1 MVDFKFADIG
11 EGIHEGVILKWEYK
25 VGDTIE
31 EGETLV
37 VIETDKVNAEIPA
50 PTSGVIKSLGP
61 DVGETV
67 HVGETLA
74 KIAEEGDEDTDDS
87 SDKETKETKKESKEE
102 VKEEKEEKEEPKK
115 EAVSEDEEESAGV
128 VGEISVSNDVIA
140 AYEDDVEEK
149 IEQKRVLAT
158 PVARKLAKD
167 LGVDIKTVNGSG
179 QQGRVMKEDIQ
190 KAANQ
195 SEEGS
200 KQEERKE
207 SSSSYQ
213 AVNASLPK
221 FDESRV
227 RREKV
232 SKLRETIARN
242 MSLSKTVIPHTTVM
256 DEVDVT
262 KLVTFRNEQKAL
274 AEEKGVHLTYMPLI
288 IKALTAAIHE
298 YPQFNTSFDSE
309 TKELIYKDYI
319 NVGVAVDTPDGLIVP
334 NIKDADKLSIFEL
347 AKELHTMKE
356 KAGEKK
362 IQLSDLNDGTI
373 SVTNY
378 GIFDSTFGAP
388 VIKFPEVA
396 IIGIGRISKKP
407 VVVDGEI
414 VVRDILPLSLSIDHR
429 VIDGGDAG
437 RFLRTFKEYLTSPM
451 LLLLS

>member
-1 MVDFKFADIG
+1 MIDFKFADIG

-31 EGETLV
+31 DGETLV

-50 PTSGVIKSLGP
+50 PTSGVIKKLGP

-74 KIAEEGDEDTDDS
+74 VIAEEGDEEDTEEP
-87 SDKETKETKKESKEE
+87 KEAKKEEPKEA
-102 VKEEKEEKEEPKK
+102 KEEPKK
-115 EAVSEDEEESAGV
+115 ESVSEDEEETAGV

-140 AYEDDVEEK
+140 AYEEEVEERQ
-149 IEQKRVLAT
+149 ENKRVLAT

-167 LGVDIKTVNGSG
+167 LGVDIKTVKGSG
-179 QQGRVMKEDIQ
+179 ANGRVMKEDIR
-190 KAANQ
+190 KAAEQ
-195 SEEGS
+195 TQAPKE
-200 KQEERKE
+200 E
-207 SSSSYQ
+207 SSSASARSFE

-232 SKLRETIARN
+232 SKLRETIAKN

-262 KLVTFRNEQKAL
+262 KLVEFRTEQKAL
-274 AEEKGVHLTYMPLI
+274 ASEKGVHLTYMPLI
-288 IKALTAAIHE
+288 IKALTATIQE
-298 YPQFNTSFDSE
+298 YPVFNTSYDSE
-309 TKELIYKDYI
+309 TKELIYKDYV

-334 NIKDADKLSIFEL
+334 NIKDADKLSIFDL
-347 AKELHTMKE
+347 ARELHTMKE
-356 KAGEKK
+356 KASEKK

-407 VVVDGEI
+407 VVMDGEI
-414 VVRDILPLSLSIDHR
+414 VVRDVLPLSLSIDHR

-437 RFLRTFKEYLTSPM
+437 RFLRTFKEYLTNPM

>member
-11 EGIHEGVILKWEYK
+11 EGIHEGVILKWEYE

-50 PTSGVIKSLGP
+50 PTSGVIKSRGP
-61 DVGETV
+61 EVGETV

-74 KIAEEGDEDTDDS
+74 KIAEEGDEDAEEDS
-87 SDKETKETKKESKEE
+87 
-102 VKEEKEEKEEPKK
+102 KEEPKK
-115 EAVSEDEEESAGV
+115 EAKEDTKEEEKQDKKAAVSEDEEETAGV

-140 AYEDDVEEK
+140 AYEEEVEERQ
-149 IEQKRVLAT
+149 ESKRVLAT

-167 LGVDIKTVNGSG
+167 LGVDIKTIQGSG
-179 QQGRVMKEDIQ
+179 ANGRVMKEDIR
-190 KAANQ
+190 KAAEQKEEPSKEQ
-195 SEEGS
+195 SKGS
-200 KQEERKE
+200 SFET
-207 SSSSYQ
+207 
-213 AVNASLPK
+213 VNASLPK

-232 SKLRETIARN
+232 SKLRETIAKN

-262 KLVTFRNEQKAL
+262 KLVDFRTEQKAL

-288 IKALTAAIHE
+288 IKALTATIQE
-298 YPQFNTSFDSE
+298 YPVFNTSYDSE
-309 TKELIYKDYI
+309 NKELIYKDYI

-334 NIKDADKLSIFEL
+334 NIKDADKLSIFDL

-356 KAGEKK
+356 KASEKK

-437 RFLRTFKEYLTSPM
+437 RFLRTFKEYLTNPM

>member
-74 KIAEEGDEDTDDS
+74 KIAEEGDEDNDDS
-87 SDKETKETKKESKEE
+87 SDEKKKETKEEE
-102 VKEEKEEKEEPKK
+102 KEEKEEKDEKDEPKK

-167 LGVDIKTVNGSG
+167 LGVDIKTIKGSG

-195 SEEGS
+195 SEGK
-200 KQEERKE
+200 KQEESKTP
-207 SSSSYQ
+207 SSSYQ

-232 SKLRETIARN
+232 SKLRETIAKN

-256 DEVDVT
+256 DEVDVS
-262 KLVTFRNEQKAL
+262 KLVSFRNEQKAL

-298 YPQFNTSFDSE
+298 YPQFNTSYDSE

-347 AKELHTMKE
+347 AKELHKMKE

>member
-11 EGIHEGVILKWEYK
+11 EGIHEGVILKWEYE

-50 PTSGVIKSLGP
+50 PTSGVIKSRGP
-61 DVGETV
+61 EVGETV

-74 KIAEEGDEDTDDS
+74 KIAEEGDEDAEEDS
-87 SDKETKETKKESKEE
+87 
-102 VKEEKEEKEEPKK
+102 KEEPKK
-115 EAVSEDEEESAGV
+115 EAKEDTKEEEKQDKKAAVSEDEEETAGV

-140 AYEDDVEEK
+140 AYEEEVEERQ
-149 IEQKRVLAT
+149 ESKRVLAT

-167 LGVDIKTVNGSG
+167 LGVDIKTIQGSG
-179 QQGRVMKEDIQ
+179 ANGRVMKEDIR
-190 KAANQ
+190 KAAEQKEEPSKEQ
-195 SEEGS
+195 SKGS
-200 KQEERKE
+200 SFET
-207 SSSSYQ
+207 
-213 AVNASLPK
+213 VNASLPK

-232 SKLRETIARN
+232 SKLRETIAKN

-262 KLVTFRNEQKAL
+262 KLVDFRTEQKAL

-288 IKALTAAIHE
+288 IKALTATIQE
-298 YPQFNTSFDSE
+298 YPVFNTSYDSE
-309 TKELIYKDYI
+309 KKELIYKDYI

-334 NIKDADKLSIFEL
+334 NIKDADKLSIFDL

-356 KAGEKK
+356 KASEKK

-437 RFLRTFKEYLTSPM
+437 RFLRTFKEYLTNPM

>member
-11 EGIHEGVILKWEYK
+11 EGIHEGVILKWEYE

-50 PTSGVIKSLGP
+50 PTSGVIKSRGP
-61 DVGETV
+61 EVGETV

-74 KIAEEGDEDTDDS
+74 KIAEEGDEDAEEDS
-87 SDKETKETKKESKEE
+87 N
-102 VKEEKEEKEEPKK
+102 EEPKK
-115 EAVSEDEEESAGV
+115 EAKEDTKEEEKQDKKAAVSEDEEETAGV

-140 AYEDDVEEK
+140 AYEEEVEEK
-149 IEQKRVLAT
+149 QENKRVLAT

-167 LGVDIKTVNGSG
+167 LGVDIKTIQGSG
-179 QQGRVMKEDIQ
+179 ANGRVMKEDIR
-190 KAANQ
+190 KAAEQKEEPSKEQ
-195 SEEGS
+195 SKGS
-200 KQEERKE
+200 TFET
-207 SSSSYQ
+207 
-213 AVNASLPK
+213 VNASLPK

-232 SKLRETIARN
+232 SKLRETIAKN

-262 KLVTFRNEQKAL
+262 KLVDFRTEQKAL

-288 IKALTAAIHE
+288 IKALTATIQE
-298 YPQFNTSFDSE
+298 YPVFNTSYDSE
-309 TKELIYKDYI
+309 NKELIYKDYI

-334 NIKDADKLSIFEL
+334 NIKDADKLSIFDL

-356 KAGEKK
+356 KASEKK

-437 RFLRTFKEYLTSPM
+437 RFLRTFKEYLTNPM

>member
-1 MVDFKFADIG
+1 MIDFKFADIG
-11 EGIHEGVILKWEYK
+11 EGIHEGVILKWEYE

-50 PTSGVIKSLGP
+50 PTSGVIKSRGP
-61 DVGETV
+61 EVGETV

-87 SDKETKETKKESKEE
+87 SDEKKKDVKEEPKESKDD
-102 VKEEKEEKEEPKK
+102 KKEEKEEPKK
-115 EAVSEDEEESAGV
+115 EAVSEAEEETAGV

-149 IEQKRVLAT
+149 IESKRVLAT

-167 LGVDIKTVNGSG
+167 LGVDIKTVKGSG
-179 QQGRVMKEDIQ
+179 QQGRVMKDDIK

-195 SEEGS
+195 TEEGS
-200 KQEERKE
+200 KQESKTA
-207 SSSSYQ
+207 SSSYQ
-213 AVNASLPK
+213 AVNASLPS

-232 SKLRETIARN
+232 SKLRETIAKN

-256 DEVDVT
+256 DEVDVS
-262 KLVTFRNEQKAL
+262 KLVAFRNEQKGL

-298 YPQFNTSFDSE
+298 YPQFNTSYDSE

-319 NVGVAVDTPDGLIVP
+319 NVGVAVDTPDGLILP
-334 NIKDADKLSIFEL
+334 NIKDADKLSIFEI

-356 KAGEKK
+356 KANNKK

-396 IIGIGRISKKP
+396 IIGIGRIGQKP

>member
-11 EGIHEGVILKWEYK
+11 EGIHEGVILKWEYA

-50 PTSGVIKSLGP
+50 PTSGVIKELGP

-74 KIAEEGDEDTDDS
+74 KILEDGEEDTS
-87 SDKETKETKKESKEE
+87 KPSNESKKETKAEQ
-102 VKEEKEEKEEPKK
+102 KEEPKK
-115 EAVSEDEEESAGV
+115 EAVSEAEEETAGV
-128 VGEISVSNDVIA
+128 VGEITVSNDVIA
-140 AYEDDVEEK
+140 AYEEEIEEK

-167 LGVDIKTVNGSG
+167 LGVNIKTIKGSG
-179 QQGRVMKEDIQ
+179 LQGRIMKDDIR
-190 KAANQ
+190 KAAQ
-195 SEEGS
+195 SNES
-200 KQEERKE
+200 KPEQTAAQ
-207 SSSSYQ
+207 SGASYQ
-213 AVNASLPK
+213 SVSAQLPK
-221 FDESRV
+221 FDESRT

-262 KLVTFRNEQKAL
+262 KLVAFRNEQKAL

-288 IKALTAAIHE
+288 IKALTAAMHE
-298 YPQFNTSFDSE
+298 YPVFNTSYDSE

-334 NIKDADKLSIFEL
+334 NIKNADKLSIFDL
-347 AKELHTMKE
+347 AKE
-356 KAGEKK
+356 
-362 IQLSDLNDGTI
+362 LSDLNDGTI

-396 IIGIGRISKKP
+396 IIGIGRISQRP

-414 VVRDILPLSLSIDHR
+414 VVRDTLPLSLSIDHR

>member
-11 EGIHEGVILKWEYK
+11 EGIHEGVILKWEYE

-50 PTSGVIKSLGP
+50 PTSGVIKSRGP
-61 DVGETV
+61 EVGETV

-74 KIAEEGDEDTDDS
+74 KIAEEGDEDA
-87 SDKETKETKKESKEE
+87 EE
-102 VKEEKEEKEEPKK
+102 EAKEEPKEEPK
-115 EAVSEDEEESAGV
+115 EDSKEEEKQDKKAAVSEDEEETAGV

-140 AYEDDVEEK
+140 AYEEEVEERQ
-149 IEQKRVLAT
+149 ENKRVLAT

-167 LGVDIKTVNGSG
+167 LGVDIKTVQGSG
-179 QQGRVMKEDIQ
+179 ANGRVMKEDIR
-190 KAANQ
+190 KAAEQKEEPSKEQ
-195 SEEGS
+195 SKGS
-200 KQEERKE
+200 SFET
-207 SSSSYQ
+207 
-213 AVNASLPK
+213 VNASLPK

-232 SKLRETIARN
+232 SKLRETIAKN

-256 DEVDVT
+256 DEVDVS
-262 KLVTFRNEQKAL
+262 KLVEFRTEQKAL
-274 AEEKGVHLTYMPLI
+274 ASEKGVHLTYMPLI
-288 IKALTAAIHE
+288 IKALTATIQE
-298 YPQFNTSFDSE
+298 YPVFNTSYDSE
-309 TKELIYKDYI
+309 NKELIYKDYI

-334 NIKDADKLSIFEL
+334 NIKDADKLSIFDL

-356 KAGEKK
+356 KASEKK

-437 RFLRTFKEYLTSPM
+437 RFLRTFKEYLTNPM

>member
-11 EGIHEGVILKWEYK
+11 EGIHEGVILKWEYA

-50 PTSGVIKSLGP
+50 PVSGVIKSLGP

-74 KIAEEGDEDTDDS
+74 KILEEGDDEKDEPS
-87 SDKETKETKKESKEE
+87 KEKETPKETPKDES
-102 VKEEKEEKEEPKK
+102 KK
-115 EAVSEDEEESAGV
+115 EAVSEDEEETAGV
-128 VGEISVSNDVIA
+128 VGEITVSNDVIA
-140 AYEDDVEEK
+140 AYEDEVEERK
-149 IEQKRVLAT
+149 EQKRVLAT

-167 LGVDIKTVNGSG
+167 LGVDIKVVKGSG
-179 QQGRVMKEDIQ
+179 EQGRVMKDDIK
-190 KAANQ
+190 KAA
-195 SEEGS
+195 EES
-200 KQEERKE
+200 KSTSSKTDA
-207 SSSSYQ
+207 SSSATYQ
-213 AVNASLPK
+213 SVNAQLPK
-221 FDESRV
+221 FDESRT

-232 SKLRETIARN
+232 SKLRETIAKN
-242 MSLSKTVIPHTTVM
+242 MSISKTVIPHTTVM

-262 KLVTFRNEQKAL
+262 ELVKFRNEQKGL
-274 AEEKGVHLTYMPLI
+274 ADEKGVHLTYMPLI
-288 IKALTAAIHE
+288 IKALTATIHE
-298 YPQFNTSFDSE
+298 HPKFNTSYDSE
-309 TKELIYKDYI
+309 TKELIYKEYI
-319 NVGVAVDTPDGLIVP
+319 NVGIAVDTPDGLLLP
-334 NIKDADKLSIFEL
+334 NIKDADKLSIFDL
-347 AKELHTMKE
+347 AKDLSTMKE
-356 KAGEKK
+356 KANEKK

-378 GIFDSTFGAP
+378 GIFDSTFGVP

-396 IIGIGRISKKP
+396 IIGIGRISKKA

-414 VVRDILPLSLSIDHR
+414 VVRDTLPLSLSIDHR